1 MQKFIVAVDGLK
13 YSVSTYTT
21 AVHLAKQSGA
31 HLVGVFLEDM
41 TYHSFKMYDLV
52 GEEGA
57 SDEKISQLEEK
68 DLKLRTSAVEKFER
82 ICKQAGVDYTIH
94 HDRNIAIN
102 ELLRE
107 SMFADMILING
118 NETLTHFAENKPTRF
133 IRTLLSETQCPV
145 MIIPDDCQPI
155 NKISFLYDGEAS
167 SVHAIRTF
175 GYLFAGLKDKSCE
188 VVTVNT
194 KPKQK
199 NQTPHSFLI
208 REFMKRHFPAARY
221 ITLDGIPENELVKH
235 FQYATDTLIV
245 LGAYRRG
252 NLSRWIRQSL
262 ADALMQELRLP
273 LFISHS

>member
-1 MQKFIVAVDGLK
+1 MQKFIVAIDGLK

-21 AVHLAKQSGA
+21 AVYLAKQSGA

-52 GEEGA
+52 GEDGA
-57 SDEKISQLEEK
+57 SDEKITQLEER
-68 DLKLRTSAVEKFER
+68 DLKLRTTAVEKFER
-82 ICKQAGVDYTIH
+82 ICNQAGVDYTIH

-107 SMFADMILING
+107 SMFADLILING

-133 IRTLLSETQCPV
+133 IRSLLSETQCPV
-145 MIIPDDCQPI
+145 MIIPDDYQPV
-155 NKISFLYDGEAS
+155 NKISFLYDGEVS
-167 SVHAIRTF
+167 SIHAIRTF
-175 GYLFAGLKDKSCE
+175 GYLFPGLKDKSCE

-194 KPKQK
+194 KPKQN
-199 NQTPHSFLI
+199 NQTPHAFLI
-208 REFMKRHFPAARY
+208 KEFMKRHFPAARY
-221 ITLDGIPENELVKH
+221 VTMEGIPENELVKH
-235 FQYATDTLIV
+235 FQYAKDTLIV

-262 ADALMQELRLP
+262 ADVLMQELRLP